1 MSLDYCASAI
11 FEMADAN
18 TLLYFYCSYNLNEED
33 YIEYKDKYDGVIIIN
48 RKSLVEPDVYTKR
61 IRKASGKK
69 VLEERIRKKS
79 VDLQN
84 LLANGDKL
92 FAFELEKMC
101 AKIRLTHCFL
111 YANMS
116 INKWHR
122 G

>member
-33 YIEYKDKYDGVIIIN
+33 YIEQKDKYDGVIIIN

-69 VLEERIRKKS
+69 VLEERIRKKT

-92 FAFELEKMC
+92 FAFDLEKKC

-111 YANMS
+111 YVIMS
-116 INKWHR
+116 INK
-122 G
+122 